1 MKEKKIIRL
10 STYKTNPESGSIWS
24 VHMKC
29 PVLMASLNEM
39 DACRKCWDGSRVWPG
54 LNVVMSLYK
63 ESLEKDSFLSLIF
76 LVIGNQISSGKT
88 TGPKFYSKVGKFSYS
103 KHPNIY
109 EVDVLLLLLKTA
121 CRFTPYFVA
130 INSNFIRSATMQIL
144 NLVHGKKISKPISKT
159 KSKKYNVFTW
169 LKNAS
174 QDIQT

>member
-1 MKEKKIIRL
+1 M
-10 STYKTNPESGSIWS
+10 
-24 VHMKC
+24 
-29 PVLMASLNEM
+29 PVENVEM
-39 DACRKCWDGSRVWPG
+39 VVGFG

-88 TGPKFYSKVGKFSYS
+88 TGPKFYSNVGKFSYS

-121 CRFTPYFVA
+121 RRFTPYFVA

-159 KSKKYNVFTW
+159 KSKKYNVFT
-169 LKNAS
+169 
-174 QDIQT
+174 